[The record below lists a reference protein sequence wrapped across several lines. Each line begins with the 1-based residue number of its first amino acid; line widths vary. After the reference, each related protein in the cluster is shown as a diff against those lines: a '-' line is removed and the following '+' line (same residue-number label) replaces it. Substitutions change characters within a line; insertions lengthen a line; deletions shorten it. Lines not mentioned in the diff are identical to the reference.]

1 MSRKIMNHCLT
12 GLYFQSPLKTFW
24 NKTDFSL
31 KVTANF
37 IQQFLIDL
45 NLYIPQNFHYH
56 NAKHN
61 ILFSSFICLSSRKS
75 KWKY

>member
-12 GLYFQSPLKTFW
+12 GLYFQSPLKIFW
-24 NKTDFSL
+24 NKTDFS
-31 KVTANF
+31 ANF